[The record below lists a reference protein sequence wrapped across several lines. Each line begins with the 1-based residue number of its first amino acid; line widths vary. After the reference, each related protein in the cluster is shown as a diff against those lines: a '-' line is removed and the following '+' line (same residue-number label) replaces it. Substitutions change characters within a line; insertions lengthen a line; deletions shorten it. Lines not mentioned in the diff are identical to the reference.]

1 MYLLLE
7 TIKVADRKLQ
17 NIDLHNERLNH
28 SRKEIWGIDSRL
40 ALEKIIQIPDN
51 VDNGIFKCRVLY
63 GKEIEKVAFLPYQ
76 IKPIES
82 LLIVEADQ
90 ISYAYKFADRQEIE
104 KLMPDSALAKTD
116 ILITQKGLIKDTS
129 YANIVFFDGKK
140 YITPLTPL
148 LKGTKRELLLRKGQL
163 IAQEISVQD
172 LKKFQFAKIIN
183 AMIDLEESPIISIS
197 AIN

>member
-7 TIKVADRKLQ
+7 TIKVVDRKLQ
-17 NIDLHNERLNH
+17 NIDLHNERLNY